1 MDYLFV
7 KWLHILSATIL
18 FGAGVES
25 AFFLFM
31 ANRQKDLAGI
41 VFATRHAVLA
51 DWLFTTPA
59 AIVQLATG
67 LALVWLGGFR
77 LTQGWIAGGLLLYFF
92 VGACWLPVVF
102 IQIRMR
108 EMARNALKSGGALPA
123 DYWALDRWWIF
134 FGSLAFPA
142 LAAVFWLMVTK
153 PTF

>member
-18 FGAGVES
+18 FGAGVGS

-31 ANRQKDLAGI
+31 ANRRKDLAGI
-41 VFATRHAVLA
+41 VVATRHVVLA

-77 LTQGWIAGGLLLYFF
+77 LTQGWIAGGLALYVF
-92 VGACWLPVVF
+92 VGGCWLPVVF

-108 EMARNALKSGGALPA
+108 EMARFTLKSGGALPA
-123 DYWALDRWWIF
+123 DYWTLDRWWKIL
-134 FGSLAFPA
+134 GSLAFPA
-142 LAAVFWLMVTK
+142 MAAIFWLMVTK
-153 PTF
+153 PSL